1 MPRITRT
8 WSLDGNDRRITTTAL
23 EPEFWAGLD
32 AITDRQGLTIRKLL
46 NAVHHRRKNL
56 TMASALRC
64 FVVAYHRAASS
75 DGPCDLNGALDVIG
89 PAREEAAR
97 EPREKRS
104 RSTSPAL

>member
-8 WSLDGNDRRITTTAL
+8 WRLGNELRHTTTAL

-32 AITDRQGLTIRKLL
+32 AITDRQGLTTQKLL
-46 NAVHHRRKNL
+46 NAVYHRRKNL

-75 DGPCDLNGALDVIG
+75 DGPCDLIGALDVIG
-89 PAREEAAR
+89 PARQETAR
-97 EPREKRS
+97 GHREKRS